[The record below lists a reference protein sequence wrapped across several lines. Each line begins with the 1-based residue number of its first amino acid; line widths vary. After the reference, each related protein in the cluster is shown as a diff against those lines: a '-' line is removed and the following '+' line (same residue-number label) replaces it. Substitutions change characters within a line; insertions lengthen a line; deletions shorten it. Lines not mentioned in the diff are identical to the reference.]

1 MATKTAPI
9 REVGFINSA
18 ALRRLL
24 AGGSRAQS
32 AVEFAI
38 VVTVALIVLVIGVQ
52 FAIIGNAALALGQ
65 ANYQGARWAAIN
77 PSATQSQVNSY
88 ILTVASPTIAA
99 NSCSYLT
106 TTLSPAPP
114 CAFGNAVTVALT
126 FDVKHLIA
134 VPNPFLGISFP
145 TSLSNS
151 ESAFC
156 EG

>member
-1 MATKTAPI
+1 METKT
-9 REVGFINSA
+9 VGNHGGRFIDSA
-18 ALRRLL
+18 AIRRMI
-24 AGGSRAQS
+24 AGGGKAQA

-38 VVTVALIVLVIGVQ
+38 ILTVALIVLVIGVQ

-65 ANYQGARWAAIN
+65 ANYQGARWAAVN

-88 ILTVASPTIAA
+88 ILSVASPTISA
-99 NSCSYLT
+99 NNGSYLT

-114 CAFGNAVTVALT
+114 CAFGNSLTVSLT

>member
-1 MATKTAPI
+1 MDI
-9 REVGFINSA
+9 RIVERFANRSA
-18 ALRRLL
+18 IRRLI
-24 AGGSRAQS
+24 AGRGRAQA

-38 VVTVALIVLVIGVQ
+38 ILTVALIVLVIGVQ
-52 FAIIGNAALALGQ
+52 FAIIGNASLALGQ
-65 ANYQGARWAAIN
+65 ADYQGARWAAIN
-77 PSATQSQVNSY
+77 PSANQSQVNAY
-88 ILTVASPTIAA
+88 ILSVASPTIAA
-99 NSCSYLT
+99 NNGSYLT

-114 CAFGNAVTVALT
+114 CAFGSSVTVSLT
-126 FDVKHLIA
+126 FNVQHLIA